1 MKSFY
6 IVTLTF
12 KTDGLSLNNISINS
26 IEYLPG
32 FDRNIKLVAYNQLR
46 MIHCFYNYDA
56 IVAFTVIDV

>member
-46 MIHCFYNYDA
+46 MIRCFYKDDA